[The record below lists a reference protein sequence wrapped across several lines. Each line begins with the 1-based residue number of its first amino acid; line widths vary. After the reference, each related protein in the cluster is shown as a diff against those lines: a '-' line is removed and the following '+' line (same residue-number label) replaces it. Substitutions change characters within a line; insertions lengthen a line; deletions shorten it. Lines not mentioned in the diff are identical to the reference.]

1 MTPIEPAESPA
12 LSALTS
18 LLRAS
23 ARRPSAAELETGL
36 AEVRAR
42 LTRARPRSRRLR
54 GSLVALTAASAL
66 ALAGVVLWQSR
77 GVVGAP
83 APVSVSAVHGGR
95 LLDGGYLSAPG
106 GSGVVLV
113 FNEGS
118 KFVLEPG
125 ARGRVRAVTSEG
137 ARLTVEQGT
146 GSFSITPSREH
157 RWAVEAGPFVVNVR
171 GTDFSVSW
179 DPQGERFELRL
190 RHGAVTVSG
199 PVLGEDWVLRAGQNL
214 TVDLRRAETVIT
226 EGRPADAPAELTA
239 PASAP
244 EVAPDTPQAPPS
256 AALPPASAA
265 APSAVPAERRWREAL
280 ASGHW
285 DRVLSEVERDG
296 VDAALQTASSGD
308 LLALADAARYRRR
321 ADLARA
327 ALLAHRRRFP
337 GSADTSFLLGRVEE
351 LRPGGSSEAMRWY
364 GEYLA
369 RAPSGTYAAEAL
381 GRKMILTEQS
391 RGSSAARSVAE
402 EYLRRFPDGSYA
414 GAARALLSPR

>member
-1 MTPIEPAESPA
+1 MTPVEPTESPA

-23 ARRPSAAELETGL
+23 ARRPSAVELETGL

-42 LTRARPRSRRLR
+42 LSRARPRPGRVRR
-54 GSLVALTAASAL
+54 SLVAIAAASAL
-66 ALAGVVLWQSR
+66 ALAGFALFHSR

-95 LLDGGYLSAPG
+95 LLEGGYLSAPG

-125 ARGRVRAVTSEG
+125 ARGRVRAVTTEG

-171 GTDFSVSW
+171 GTDFSVTW
-179 DPQGERFELRL
+179 DPQRERFELRL

-214 TVDLRRAETVIT
+214 TVDLRKAETVIT
-226 EGRPADAPAELTA
+226 EGRPADAPAELAA
-239 PASAP
+239 PAP
-244 EVAPDTPQAPPS
+244 EPAVVEDT
-256 AALPPASAA
+256 PPASAA
-265 APSAVPAERRWREAL
+265 PPPASAGAAPSSAPSGERRWREAL
-280 ASGHW
+280 ASGDW

-364 GEYLA
+364 EEYLA
-369 RAPSGTYAAEAL
+369 RSPSGTYAAEAL
-381 GRKMILTEQS
+381 GRKMILTEQA
-391 RGSSAARSVAE
+391 RGPSAARSVAE
-402 EYLRRFPDGSYA
+402 EYLRRFPEGSYA
-414 GAARALLSPR
+414 GAARALLSAR